1 MTVGAVERLSVSVIS
16 TGAPVFPTAGEPE
29 FPMRTVIQVRA
40 HGGIAPA
47 SADLVDGRLRI
58 SLDEPLRG
66 IAPGQTVVL
75 YDPANERVRA
85 SATILRAG

>member
-1 MTVGAVERLSVSVIS
+1 VGAAQRLSVSVIS
-16 TGAPVFPTAGEPE
+16 TGEPVFPTSGEQV

-40 HGGIAPA
+40 HGGTAAA

-58 SLDEPLRG
+58 TLDEPLRG

-75 YDPANERVRA
+75 YDPGNDRVRA
-85 SATILRAG
+85 SATILRAA